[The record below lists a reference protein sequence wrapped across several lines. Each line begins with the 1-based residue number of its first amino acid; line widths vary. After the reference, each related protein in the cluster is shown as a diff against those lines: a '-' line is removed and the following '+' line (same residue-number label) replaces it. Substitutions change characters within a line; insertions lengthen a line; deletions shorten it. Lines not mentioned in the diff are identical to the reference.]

1 MDVMLVIADQY
12 NVVQLTKEICMDT
25 YNDLP
30 VPGPEEYA
38 KCSAL
43 VAKVMIQ
50 NDHVY
55 SAEEIE
61 TARELRRFQW
71 RTNVEDFLA
80 VIAGIEV
87 PRDEAIDEAWMALVY
102 VPKNQ

>member
-1 MDVMLVIADQY
+1 MY
-12 NVVQLTKEICMDT
+12 T
-25 YNDLP
+25 YDDLP

>member
-1 MDVMLVIADQY
+1 METLLVIASQY

-25 YNDLP
+25 RNDLP
-30 VPGPEEYA
+30 FPGPEEYA

-61 TARELRRFQW
+61 TARG
-71 RTNVEDFLA
+71 A
-80 VIAGIEV
+80 APV
-87 PRDEAIDEAWMALVY
+87 PVAYQCGRLPGCDCRDWCST
-102 VPKNQ
+102 